1 MADYL
6 NNTNDFLS
14 HIEEILEL
22 TVGILT
28 NNINSKLDEI
38 EEWDSLAIMSFVSFL
53 DAELNIEIEADTLL
67 ECQSP
72 QELFELTKK
81 YLELKK

>member
-1 MADYL
+1 MSDYL
-6 NNTNDFLS
+6 SNTNDFLS

-22 TVGILT
+22 TKGILT
-28 NNINSKLDEI
+28 NNINTKLDEI
-38 EEWDSLAIMSFVSFL
+38 EEWDSLAIMSFISFL